1 MPGFKIIRP
10 DNPKIPT
17 ENLPE
22 EIHLTD
28 RLSSLSLNNSNT
40 FHYPSN
46 APNTSQDKIQTNQI
60 HQKSSEDTLQAKL
73 KELKVWKKE
82 QIYVGGN
89 DEGHDCILL
98 RWALKK
104 LVDKKS
110 IKTRL

>member
-10 DNPKIPT
+10 DDPKIPI

-40 FHYPSN
+40 FHPPN
-46 APNTSQDKIQTNQI
+46 APNTSQDKIQTHQI

-73 KELKVWKKE
+73 KELEVWKKE